1 MIVEKIIE
9 EMKKD
14 IEGLENEAYL
24 SEADFQFAFARKAE
38 ELGAKRVIVEYPY
51 TFKKDRVRKHIDV
64 FFEYEDEEYYVEL
77 KYKTKYF
84 GTATRLGKDEFVLS
98 NQAAI
103 NDAMFYF
110 RKDIER
116 LERLLE
122 EKNGDK
128 VNAYCVFLTNNHLV
142 WEPHK
147 ECRVANVQLC
157 DSIKPG
163 LVKYKKDKEFDISNS
178 NQLDWHDFKN
188 LGKDQEMRYLIVKC
202 KSK

>member
-1 MIVEKIIE
+1 MVEKIIE
-9 EMKKD
+9 ELRKD
-14 IEGLENEAYL
+14 IANLENEAYL

-38 ELGAKRVIVEYPY
+38 ELGAKRVIVEFPY
-51 TFKKDRVRKHIDV
+51 TFEKDKVRKHIDV

-77 KYKTKYF
+77 KYKTKCF
-84 GTATRLGKDEFVLS
+84 GTATRLGKDGFVLS

-142 WEPHK
+142 WKPHK
-147 ECRVANVQLC
+147 GGGVAKVQLC
-157 DSIKPG
+157 DSIRPG
-163 LVKYKKDKEFDISNS
+163 LVEYKKDKEFDIANS
-178 NQLDWHDFKN
+178 YQLDWHDFKK
-188 LGKDQEMRYLIVKC
+188 LGDDQVMRYLIVDC
-202 KSK
+202 KPR